1 MTEQDRGPAPLPTD
15 EPPSLPAPG
24 ARPAPI
30 TKAVGALIAV
40 AAVAGALL
48 WAGLPGAEQRGMAVP
63 AELLGPAAGP
73 VVLPVTAP
81 RGYSFEAS
89 SASAS
94 QGVVDNRSVL
104 LRPARL
110 DDQPTVTLCA
120 QRPGLTDRCPSEPTT
135 VVRQVDGL
143 AVTVT
148 LRGPAGDA
156 DLAYWSSAPL
166 TTDPRRSSLF
176 AAQDTDQRRPAAR
189 PADPAAGGDH
199 RQSVVPDLRH
209 VRFAGPRHGSPE
221 LRRSTFQHAP

>member
-1 MTEQDRGPAPLPTD
+1 MDVVPVPRGHAGLLLVRLSAEPNMRLVEGEGADMTDQDRGPAHLAAAPLPAD
-15 EPPSLPAPG
+15 EPTSPPAPG

-48 WAGLPGAEQRGMAVP
+48 WAGLPGAEQQGLAVP

-94 QGVVDNRSVL
+94 QGVVDNRSML

-120 QRPGLTDRCPSEPTT
+120 QRPGLTDRCPSEPTS

-156 DLAYWSSAPL
+156 DLAFWSSTPL
-166 TTDPRRSSLF
+166 TTDPRQSSLY
-176 AAQDTDQRRPAAR
+176 AAQGTD
-189 PADPAAGGDH
+189 
-199 RQSVVPDLRH
+199 
-209 VRFAGPRHGSPE
+209 
-221 LRRSTFQHAP
+221 